1 MKKISVIIPAY
12 NEEES
17 LPMLYDRMKKLM
29 ENMENYE
36 FEILYLLAKNPGRIF
51 SKEQIYTQVWKE
63 PYYGA
68 EDNVMGIIRRIRKK
82 IEPDSAKPRYI
93 LNVWGMGYKF
103 NGELMK

>member
-1 MKKISVIIPAY
+1 MKKISVVIPAY

-17 LPMLYDRMKKLM
+17 LPILYDRMKKLM
-29 ENMENYE
+29 DNMENYE

-103 NGELMK
+103 EVN